1 MSINDI
7 QDEIIKEMS
16 DFKDWMDKYEYLIAA
31 GRKLKPMDSRFKN
44 EENLLNGCQSKVW
57 LKAECE
63 KDVVNFYADS
73 EALITRGI
81 LSLLLRVMNN
91 QPRKEINNADLYFI
105 KETGLQAHLS
115 PVRANGLQAI
125 VKQMKSYSRT

>member
-16 DFKDWMDKYEYLIAA
+16 DFKSWMDKYEYLIAA
-31 GRKLKPMDSRFKN
+31 GRKLKPMDNRFKK

-63 KDVVNFYADS
+63 NGIVRFYADS

-81 LSLLLRVMNN
+81 LFLLLRVLDNH
-91 QPRKEINNADLYFI
+91 PLKEINNADLYFI

-115 PVRANGLQAI
+115 PVRANGLRAI
-125 VKQMKSYSRT
+125 VKQMKAYST